1 MCTLRHGSGRSLD
14 QLGVGRILQ
23 RIVIYPLRSSGGTVR
38 RVNIQTIAVRIFFQH
53 RLGAFAQFI
62 GILFHILRRDAEQ
75 RIFMGKRI
83 TSFASTLEA
92 GINLGITAIPRRN
105 SAVGIARALSAKRSE
120 AGVELGGLIR
130 RNGRKAALGSQQG
143 SSKRPQVEGSSF
155 ILVHG

>member
-23 RIVIYPLRSSGGTVR
+23 RIVIYPLRSSGGPVR
-38 RVNIQTIAVRIFFQH
+38 RVNIKTIAVRIFFQH
-53 RLGAFAQFI
+53 RLGAFAQLV
-62 GILFHILRRDAEQ
+62 GILTHVLRSDAEQ
-75 RIFMGKRI
+75 RFFMGKWI
-83 TSFASTLEA
+83 TALATILEA

-105 SAVGIARALSAKRSE
+105 SAVGIARALSAQRGE

-130 RNGRKAALGSQQG
+130 RNGCKAALGSQQG